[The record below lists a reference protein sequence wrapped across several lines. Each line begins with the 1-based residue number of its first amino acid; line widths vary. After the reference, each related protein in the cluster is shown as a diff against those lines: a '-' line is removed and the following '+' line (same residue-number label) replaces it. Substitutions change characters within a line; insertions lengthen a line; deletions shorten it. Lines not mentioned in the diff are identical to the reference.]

1 MKHILRYLKIHM
13 RRFFPQI
20 CPVFYHVR
28 NHLNYIAH
36 IHVFFAALWR
46 RSITNQIDAPSPIGR
61 GWDGDISIE
70 WIRKAFPDEVEL
82 LLVECQEELEDFED
96 VYQGSNSEYE

>member
-1 MKHILRYLKIHM
+1 MSRLLPCQESFKLHCSRTCFI
-13 RRFFPQI
+13 
-20 CPVFYHVR
+20 
-28 NHLNYIAH
+28 
-36 IHVFFAALWR
+36 AALWR

-96 VYQGSNSEYE
+96 VDQGSDFKYESEYGSETE